1 MHPDQNTIKGC
12 VPPSIHVARRLLSVC
27 TMANDEIAP
36 GHLCYLNTRRL
47 EAPLFEPL
55 NVLTRTDIKL
65 GTFDGVVVDPAARCV
80 RYLVIDRGRF
90 FHERRLIPL
99 VTTRIDAKH
108 HALRLE
114 VDNVDPS
121 EWLMFDRRT
130 YPPFSDDDLITAMF
144 AR

>member
-1 MHPDQNTIKGC
+1 MGNNEK
-12 VPPSIHVARRLLSVC
+12 
-27 TMANDEIAP
+27 AP
-36 GHLCYLNTRRL
+36 EHLCYLNTRRL

-55 NVLTRTDIKL
+55 DVRTRSDLKL

-99 VTTRIDAKH
+99 MLTRIDRKH

-114 VDNVDPS
+114 VDNVDPA
-121 EWLMFDRRT
+121 EWLIFDKRS
-130 YPPFSDDDLITAMF
+130 YPPFSDADLITAMF

>member
-1 MHPDQNTIKGC
+1 MG
-12 VPPSIHVARRLLSVC
+12 
-27 TMANDEIAP
+27 NDEKAP
-36 GHLCYLNTRRL
+36 EHLCYLNTRRL

-55 NVLTRTDIKL
+55 DVRTRSDLKL

-99 VTTRIDAKH
+99 MPTRIDSKH

-114 VDNVDPS
+114 VDNVDPA
-121 EWLMFDRRT
+121 EWPIFDTRR